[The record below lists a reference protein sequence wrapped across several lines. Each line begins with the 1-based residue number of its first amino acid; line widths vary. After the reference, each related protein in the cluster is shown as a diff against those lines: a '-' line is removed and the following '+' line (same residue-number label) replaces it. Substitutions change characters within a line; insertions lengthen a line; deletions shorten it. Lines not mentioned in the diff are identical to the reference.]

1 MTDPS
6 LALTVPFHANY
17 LNVKDS
23 KQFPVSVIERLTA
36 LNKVLKVWGMP
47 LIDICGVNLSIRE
60 SAWGGHEVEFKP
72 YNSSGPW
79 KNVVQ
84 VAVSGEKRFVISIM
98 CTMIALEDEGYIY
111 QTFIHDLDKGGEI
124 WDLWQTAWNII
135 IEMQGGEYENNK
147 YLDDE

>member
-17 LNVKDS
+17 LNVKDN
-23 KQFPVSVIERLTA
+23 KQFPVSVIERLTT

-60 SAWGGHEVEFKP
+60 SVWGGHEVEFKP

-84 VAVSGEKRFVISIM
+84 VAVSGEKSFVISIM

-135 IEMQGGEYENNK
+135 IEMQGGEYENNE
-147 YLDDE
+147 YLDD

>member
-17 LNVKDS
+17 LNVKDN
-23 KQFPVSVIERLTA
+23 KQFPVSVIKRLMA
-36 LNKVLKVWGMP
+36 LNEVLKVWGMP
-47 LIDICGVNLSIRE
+47 LIDVCGVNLSIRE
-60 SAWGGHEVEFKP
+60 SVWGGHEVEFKP
-72 YNSSGPW
+72 YNSGGPW

-84 VAVSGEKRFVISIM
+84 VAVSGEKSFVISIM

>member
-17 LNVKDS
+17 LNVKDN
-23 KQFPVSVIERLTA
+23 KQFPVSFIKRQMA

-47 LIDICGVNLSIRE
+47 LIDVCGVNLSIKE
-60 SAWGGHEVEFKP
+60 SVWGGHEVEFKP

-79 KNVVQ
+79 KNVIQ
-84 VAVSGEKRFVISIM
+84 VAVSGEKSFVISIM

-135 IEMQGGEYENNK
+135 IEMQGGEYESNK
-147 YLDDE
+147 YMDDE

>member
-6 LALTVPFHANY
+6 LAMTVPFHANY
-17 LNVKDS
+17 LNVKDN

-47 LIDICGVNLSIRE
+47 LIDVCGVNLSIRE
-60 SAWGGHEVEFKP
+60 SVWGGHEVEFKP
-72 YNSSGPW
+72 YNAGGPW

-84 VAVSGEKRFVISIM
+84 VAVSGEKSFVISIM

-135 IEMQGGEYENNK
+135 IEMQGGEYENNE
-147 YLDDE
+147 YLDD

>member
-17 LNVKDS
+17 LNVKDN

-47 LIDICGVNLSIRE
+47 LIDVCGVNLSIRE
-60 SAWGGHEVEFKP
+60 SVWGGHEVEFKP
-72 YNSSGPW
+72 YNSGGPW
-79 KNVVQ
+79 KNIVQ
-84 VAVSGEKRFVISIM
+84 VAVSGEKSFVISIM

-111 QTFIHDLDKGGEI
+111 QTFIHDLDKDGEI

-135 IEMQGGEYENNK
+135 IEMQGGEYESNK
-147 YLDDE
+147 YLDD

>member
-17 LNVKDS
+17 LNVKDN
-23 KQFPVSVIERLTA
+23 KQFPVSVIERLMA

-47 LIDICGVNLSIRE
+47 LIDVCGVNLSIRE

-72 YNSSGPW
+72 YNAGGPW

-84 VAVSGEKRFVISIM
+84 VAVSGEKSFVISIM

-135 IEMQGGEYENNK
+135 IEMQGGEYENNE
-147 YLDDE
+147 YLDD

>member
-17 LNVKDS
+17 LNVKDN

-60 SAWGGHEVEFKP
+60 SVWGGHEVEFKP

-84 VAVSGEKRFVISIM
+84 VAVSGEKSFVISIM

-135 IEMQGGEYENNK
+135 IEMQGGEYENNE
-147 YLDDE
+147 YLDD